1 MTIAIL
7 TKTMTANMLEIAPLS
22 PIYPIKILGKV
33 TKDTR
38 LLELRLRKKKPALE
52 TSKTLPAE
60 HIDELV

>member
-1 MTIAIL
+1 MTPTIL

-22 PIYPIKILGKV
+22 PIYPFKILGKV

-38 LLELRLRKKKPALE
+38 LLELRVPKKKPALDP
-52 TSKTLPAE
+52 SKTLPAE